1 MKPYEL
7 TYIISSQIST
17 DESENL
23 KNDLEGFIQSKEGV
37 ILKSEKTAPQ
47 TLAYPIKKHS
57 SGYFATLTFQVL
69 EDKVKEIKD
78 KLQKDAKVLRHF
90 ILIKK
95 PVKVMKERRSMK
107 PSFMK
112 NKTEE
117 SLFTTAGIKKKEENL
132 RVEDIDKKL
141 DEILSE

>member
-1 MKPYEL
+1 MKTYEL

-17 DESENL
+17 DESEAL
-23 KNDLEGFIQSKEGV
+23 RKDLESFVQSKEGV
-37 ILKSEKTAPQ
+37 ILKSEKTTPQ

-78 KLQKDAKVLRHF
+78 KLEKDLKVLRHF
-90 ILIKK
+90 ILIKR
-95 PVKVMKERRSMK
+95 PVK
-107 PSFMK
+107 
-112 NKTEE
+112 
-117 SLFTTAGIKKKEENL
+117 IKKEET
-132 RVEDIDKKL
+132 VKTEDIDKKI

>member
-1 MKPYEL
+1 MKTYEL

-17 DESENL
+17 DESEAL
-23 KNDLEGFIQSKEGV
+23 RKDLESFVQSKEGV
-37 ILKSEKTAPQ
+37 ILKSEKTTPQ

-78 KLQKDAKVLRHF
+78 KLEKDLKVLRHF
-90 ILIKK
+90 ILIKR
-95 PVKVMKERRSMK
+95 PVKIMKERRSKK
-107 PSFMK
+107 PLFLQ
-112 NKTEE
+112 NKIEE
-117 SLFTTAGIKKKEENL
+117 SPFTAAGMKKKEET
-132 RVEDIDKKL
+132 VKTEDIDKKI